1 MHRRFAPDISSYA
14 LSDDIKLHSLQL
26 LPIYQTG
33 KYSGDTVQWGEKAPA
48 GRLDCH
54 G

>member
-1 MHRRFAPDISSYA
+1 MEIRSLSLSLETHRRFAPDISSYA

-33 KYSGDTVQWGEKAPA
+33 KYDSDTV
-48 GRLDCH
+48 R
-54 G
+54 

>member
-1 MHRRFAPDISSYA
+1 MEIRSFPPFLSLQTYRRFAPDISSYV

-33 KYSGDTVQWGEKAPA
+33 KYDSAAV
-48 GRLDCH
+48 L
-54 G
+54 